1 MAPTTHAAVG
11 AAIAHLCPRLRL
23 AVPLAFASHFLLD
36 SIFHFEAFYP
46 LSQVLG
52 TTHDEAFWITAL
64 VMAAILVPSMAW
76 IGRESHD
83 VRIVALYTVATS
95 AALLVDEPI
104 YRLVALVCLTLGA
117 WSLSRTRN
125 VAVWLAGAFTAA
137 LPDALKHLLGP
148 FGRFHMFMHY
158 EGADDLGYWINRLF
172 AQPDP
177 AWFGARATKWTYLTG
192 YAVEIAIETALM
204 LGCLWVLTRG
214 KSRGSV

>member
-104 YRLVALVCLTLGA
+104 YRLVALVCLTLGGVVIEPHPE
-117 WSLSRTRN
+117 RRG
-125 VAVWLAGAFTAA
+125 VARRRL
-137 LPDALKHLLGP
+137 H
-148 FGRFHMFMHY
+148 GRPPRRA
-158 EGADDLGYWINRLF
+158 ETS
-172 AQPDP
+172 
-177 AWFGARATKWTYLTG
+177 ARAIWPLPYV
-192 YAVEIAIETALM
+192 YAL
-204 LGCLWVLTRG
+204 
-214 KSRGSV
+214 